1 MDAAREQFVNG
12 RRRGIGGSDVGPILG
27 LSPWKTAYQVWL
39 EKTQP
44 LGIDEPTPQMKYGIL
59 MEPIIRQWYADE
71 TGRKVT
77 VLKDMLHHPQYPFI
91 IANLDGIADGQR
103 VLEIKTAQ
111 YADDWG
117 EQGTDEI
124 PIYYNT
130 QIQQY
135 MMVTGFD
142 VADVAVSFGGRMPVI
157 YEVPAD
163 KDLHTILLEKMVEFW
178 ALVQSNTPPEPV
190 TYADAIAR
198 FGGKSV
204 GKEVVASAEI
214 ETAALELKVV
224 REKLT
229 ALKMIEEDVKGRL
242 MIALGENDTLV
253 DPAGKVLATW
263 KQSKATTKFD
273 LDLFKKEN
281 PSAFTTYQKE
291 QPGSRRFLIK
301 I

>member
-1 MDAAREQFVNG
+1 METAREQFVNG
-12 RRRGIGGSDVGPILG
+12 RRRGLGGSDLASILG
-27 LSPWKTAYQVWL
+27 LSPWKTAYQVWR

-44 LGIDEPTPQMKYGIL
+44 IEDTEPNAAMQYGNLI
-59 MEPIIRQWYADE
+59 EPVIRQWYADE

-117 EQGTDEI
+117 EPGTDEI
-124 PIYYNT
+124 PLPYSC
-130 QIQQY
+130 QVQQY
-135 MMVTGFD
+135 MMVTGFN

-204 GKEVVASAEI
+204 GKVVVASEFIEDRVKALREI
-214 ETAALELKVV
+214 RQQCSTLEEQEKRLKAD
-224 REKLT
+224 L
-229 ALKMIEEDVKGRL
+229 MIE
-242 MIALGENDTLV
+242 LGENDTLV
-253 DPAGKVLATW
+253 DPSGKVLATW

-273 LDLFKKEN
+273 SDLFKLEN
-281 PSAFTTYQKE
+281 PTIFSAYQKE

-301 I
+301 N

>member
-1 MDAAREQFVNG
+1 MDALREQFVNG
-12 RRRGIGGSDVGPILG
+12 RRRGLGGSDIAPILG

-44 LGIDEPTPQMKYGIL
+44 IEDTEPNAAMQYGNLI
-59 MEPIIRQWYADE
+59 EPVIRQWYANE
-71 TGRKVT
+71 TGRAVT
-77 VLKDMLHHPQYPFI
+77 VPDTYLVHPEHPFL
-91 IANLDGIADGQR
+91 IANLDGIAAGQR
-103 VLEIKTAQ
+103 VLEIKTAR
-111 YADDWG
+111 YDDDWG
-117 EQGTDEI
+117 EPGTDEI
-124 PIYYNT
+124 PIYYAT
-130 QIQQY
+130 QVQEY
-135 MMVTGFD
+135 LSVTGFN
-142 VADVAVSFGGRMPVI
+142 VADVAVSFAGRMPVI
-157 YEVPAD
+157 YEVPED
-163 KDLHTILLEKMVEFW
+163 KEVQQMLIERACEFW

-190 TYADAIAR
+190 TYADAMAR

-229 ALKMIEEDVKGRL
+229 ALKLIEEDVKGRL

-253 DPAGKVLATW
+253 NPAGKVLATW

-273 LDLFKKEN
+273 SDLFKLEN
-281 PSAFTTYQKE
+281 PYMFATYQKE

-301 I
+301 N